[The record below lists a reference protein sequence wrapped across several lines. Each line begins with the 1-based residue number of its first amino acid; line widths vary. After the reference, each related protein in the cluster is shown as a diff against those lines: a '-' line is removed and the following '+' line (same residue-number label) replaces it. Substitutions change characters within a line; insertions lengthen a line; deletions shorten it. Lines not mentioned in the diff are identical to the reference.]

1 MRHLPS
7 GREVRVQP
15 GPFPAEKETV
25 GSSRRICVAVLV
37 CLACLGGAS
46 IASAADDA
54 LLAPVATCPSADQLN
69 LDQAAA
75 QQSMLCLTN
84 WARTQS
90 GLPAL
95 QLDTTLND
103 AGRAKL
109 AADVSCGEF
118 THTPCG
124 NAFSSVFSTYLSGA
138 RGYQIGENIAWGTG
152 HYGTPRETMNGWLQ
166 SPGHRA
172 NILTAAFRDLGIG
185 YLPNQTFQ
193 GYSGAA
199 LWSQEFGVRDGQA
212 AATTTQPAATAK
224 KKPALRKHRR

>member
-1 MRHLPS
+1 
-7 GREVRVQP
+7 V
-15 GPFPAEKETV
+15 GPR
-25 GSSRRICVAVLV
+25 RRIALALFA
-37 CLACLGGAS
+37 CLAALAG
-46 IASAADDA
+46 ASAAAASEDA
-54 LLAPVATCPSADQLN
+54 LLAPAGTCTAADQLS
-69 LDQAAA
+69 LDQATA

-103 AGRAKL
+103 AGKAKL

-124 NAFSSVFSTYLSGA
+124 NPFSSVFAGYLSGA
-138 RGYQIGENIAWGTG
+138 RGYSIGENIAWGTG

-172 NILTAAFRDLGIG
+172 NILTAAFRDIGVG
-185 YLPNQTFQ
+185 YLPGQTFE
-193 GYSGAA
+193 GYGGAT
-199 LWSQEFGVRDGQA
+199 LWSQEFGVRDGA
-212 AATTTQPAATAK
+212 APAA
-224 KKPALRKHRR
+224 KPAVKRQPLHKKRRR